1 MKRLITSATFC
12 LAALT
17 LGACGFHPLYGEMAN
32 GKSAGTTFAVIY
44 VPPIDLER
52 TGYELRN
59 DLLDDLQA
67 SSTPAGAVY
76 DLTVSARD
84 HNQSIAITNNQVGN
98 LKEVEITRWNYTLI
112 ANYQLI
118 DRKTRK
124 VLSKGQVSS
133 LSGYDVVQSPYA
145 TEVALRSAQTNT
157 AEDISQQL
165 RLRLGVYFN
174 QHPADAR

>member
-1 MKRLITSATFC
+1 MIRPVAFTTVC
-12 LAALT
+12 VAAL
-17 LGACGFHPLYGEMAN
+17 LLAGCGFHPLYGTMSN
-32 GKSAGTTFAVIY
+32 GKSAGTSFTAIY

-67 SSTPAGAVY
+67 KANATGAAF
-76 DLTVSARD
+76 DLNITARD
-84 HNQSIAITNNQVGN
+84 RNQSIAITNNQVGS

-112 ANYQLI
+112 ANYQLV

-124 VLSKGQVSS
+124 VLSKGQVTS
-133 LSGYDVVQSPYA
+133 LSGYDVLQSPYA
-145 TEVALRSAQTNT
+145 TEVALRNAQTTT

-165 RLRLGVYFN
+165 RLRLAVYFDN
-174 QHPADAR
+174 HPADAK